1 MKKIILS
8 SLIFIILVAS
18 LVGTVLAVNLGT
30 IQFVAI
36 NNTDSKTIENLE
48 VSVYQV
54 STQDEQ
60 GNFKFAV
67 GFENCVLICTRKQR
81 K

>member
-54 STQDEQ
+54 STQDL
-60 GNFKFAV
+60 KTV
-67 GFENCVLICTRKQR
+67 H
-81 K
+81 